1 MTELKAWYTAK
12 ELAGLPGMP
21 ESIKG
26 VIGWDKKAR
35 IAGRDRDSGK
45 GREYAYS
52 SLPEET
58 RQHLSDLAKKAANL
72 PAAVEAPLPATT
84 GMMPAPLPAPAT
96 LKQWQRECMDARV
109 AFMRLIERAR
119 AVGKGMEECLA
130 DLVSASQGRIPEI
143 VELARRAN
151 KRSGCDR
158 GVSKS
163 SLYRWWLAWEA
174 TKDAT
179 VLAPKDTEDTALPTW
194 APEFL
199 SLYCVPQKPS
209 VAACLEDMARNNP
222 TACPSKDQIYRFLK
236 KYSSLDILKGRM
248 SGAELARH
256 TPFTRRDTSKLL
268 PMQVCVVDGHSFK
281 AKVAHP
287 KHGRP
292 FAPEVCAV
300 LDAATRMIVGWSAG
314 LAESNETV
322 ADAVRHALTVN
333 ADKPQGGMI
342 TILYSDKGAG
352 NTAAVNADPV
362 LGRFVRL
369 GMTLETGRAGNPR
382 GRGLIEIVNKTV
394 WIPMAKKLPTYNGKD
409 MDSLVERKVYLHLQS
424 TVRAARKEGVRPES
438 RAMIPWQLFLAA
450 LVETV
455 ERYNNRP
462 HSSLE
467 KIRCPQTGKM
477 RHMAPREAW
486 AKHMGTGWQPEIIAE
501 RELADMFR
509 PQVTVTTRNGEVRL
523 FGNIYFNRDLQ
534 HYHKRQVI
542 VEYEVQDGS
551 QVWVR
556 DMEHRRLICTA
567 GFEANKRAYFA
578 KSATDQAEENRRKN
592 RLTNVDR
599 RRDEIEAEYHGI
611 APPVVIQHPPELV
624 EARRALIM
632 ELSGQQ
638 QPALP
643 GPEGPA
649 QPRPKVVSFE
659 EKGTRQRYKHYKEM
673 KQRLADGETIPE
685 EDYRRLLA
693 YEQSAECKS
702 WMNLEEHNGKVFAGP

>member
-1 MTELKAWYTAK
+1 M
-12 ELAGLPGMP
+12 
-21 ESIKG
+21 
-26 VIGWDKKAR
+26 
-35 IAGRDRDSGK
+35 
-45 GREYAYS
+45 
-52 SLPEET
+52 
-58 RQHLSDLAKKAANL
+58 
-72 PAAVEAPLPATT
+72 
-84 GMMPAPLPAPAT
+84 
-96 LKQWQRECMDARV
+96 
-109 AFMRLIERAR
+109 
-119 AVGKGMEECLA
+119 
-130 DLVSASQGRIPEI
+130 
-143 VELARRAN
+143 
-151 KRSGCDR
+151 
-158 GVSKS
+158 
-163 SLYRWWLAWEA
+163 WLAA
-174 TKDAT
+174 GKDAT
-179 VLAPKDTEDTALPTW
+179 VLAPKDTEDTDLPSW

-199 SLYCVPQKPS
+199 RQYQKPQKPN
-209 VAACLEDMARNNP
+209 VAACLEDMARSNP

-256 TPFTRRDTSKLL
+256 TPFTRRDTSDLK

-409 MDSLVERKVYLHLQS
+409 MDSLVERKVYLHLRS
-424 TVRAARKEGVRPES
+424 TVLAARKEGVRPES

-486 AKHMGTGWQPEIIAE
+486 AKHMGNGWQPEIIAE

-556 DMEHRRLICTA
+556 DMGHRRLICTA

-578 KSATDQAEENRRKN
+578 KSATDQAEENRMKN

-643 GPEGPA
+643 GPEGTA